1 MVDLFLYL
9 VKVLMQSVSPVFR
22 TTLFSLI
29 GIAVMGLSGCGGS
42 GQPSAASDDEVKK
55 FLQANPEN
63 QNPAPPSEAGTYT
76 LD

>member
-1 MVDLFLYL
+1 
-9 VKVLMQSVSPVFR
+9 MQTVFPAFR
-22 TTLFSLI
+22 ITMFSLI
-29 GIAVMGLSGCGGS
+29 GMAVIGLSGCGGA
-42 GQPSAASDDEVKK
+42 GQPTAASDDEVKQ